1 MSLLCIVNVLDN
13 KVANMPDPKPI
24 KKPTKKSGVYTVRKY
39 KKPYKRDRKQ

>member
-13 KVANMPDPKPI
+13 KVANMPDPKKVNKPKQ
-24 KKPTKKSGVYTVRKY
+24 KKGVYTVRRY